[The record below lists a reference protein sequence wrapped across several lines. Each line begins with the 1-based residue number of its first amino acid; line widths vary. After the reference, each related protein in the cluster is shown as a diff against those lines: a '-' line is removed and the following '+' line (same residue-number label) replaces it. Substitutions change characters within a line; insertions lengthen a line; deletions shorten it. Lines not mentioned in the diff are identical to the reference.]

1 MPTSSYGSGGMGG
14 GLFGVGSALGLPD
27 FDTGA
32 PAVATHTLGV
42 GARGRGVRWR
52 GAANYGRPP
61 ERLSPG
67 GPELPMPNPA
77 RMSFTLRRD
86 GGSEASV
93 EFDQA
98 RLSAWVVEELTT
110 DLWWWRYDP
119 YRKITDAIGR
129 FNADNVDAS
138 LSNDRLRMST
148 SWVDYRELLDARI
161 TVATD
166 FTYPIG
172 TNVAAILAAIIPD
185 NSDINA
191 STLSNAAMITSLGKT
206 IVATEV
212 TQGSTVRE
220 VIDVLRANGA
230 VFDYAVEMSGVN
242 GSAFPLLRMYPG
254 GRGADRGVTLIDG
267 GTGPSPIISWRRI
280 TSGADYATTVFY
292 KGDGYS
298 SLATMDVTSMPTGPR
313 DIVESGPE
321 ATLAKVDAAALRV
334 LSDRSRNLPAWS
346 IILRPGFWQGP
357 GHINVGDVV
366 RVVVQMG
373 GDAIRGT
380 HLVEEIGVDIDS
392 NGTESVTLTLGKAS
406 ASPNPRSRNSPLA
419 RLAKVVRSKTKK
431 K

>member
-1 MPTSSYGSGGMGG
+1 MPVSSYGSGGMGG
-14 GLFGVGSALGLPD
+14 GLFGVGSPLGLPD
-27 FDTGA
+27 FDSGP
-32 PAVATHTLGV
+32 PATATHTLGV

-61 ERLSPG
+61 TRVSPG
-67 GPELPMPNPA
+67 GPELPMPNPT

-86 GGSEASV
+86 AGSEASV

-119 YRKITDAIGR
+119 YRKVTEAVGR

-138 LSNDRLRMST
+138 LSGDRLRMST

-166 FTYPIG
+166 FTYPLG
-172 TNVAAILAAIIPD
+172 TNVAAILAAVIPD
-185 NSDINA
+185 NIDINA
-191 STLSNAAMITSLGKT
+191 ATLGNAAMITALGKT
-206 IVATEV
+206 LVAVEV

-220 VIDVLRANGA
+220 VIDALRAQGA
-230 VFDYAVEMSGVN
+230 VFDYGVEMAGVN

-254 GRGADRGVTLIDG
+254 GRGTDRGVHLVDAG
-267 GTGPSPIISWRRI
+267 SGPSPISSWRRI

-292 KGDGYS
+292 RGDGYN
-298 SLATMDVTSMPTGPR
+298 SLATMDITSMPTGPR

-321 ATLAKVDAAALRV
+321 ATQAKVDAAALRV

-346 IILRPGFWQGP
+346 IVLRPGFWQGI

-366 RVVVQMG
+366 RVSIQMG
-373 GDAIRGT
+373 EEKISGV

-392 NGTESVTLTLGKAS
+392 NGTESVTLTIGKAS

-419 RLAKVVRSKTKK
+419 RLAKVVRAKAKK
-431 K
+431 